1 MIRTISLEYEA
12 YYHIYNRGNNSEI
25 IFREESNYLY
35 FLKLL
40 KKYIL
45 PVADVFAYCLLNNHF
60 HLLVRIKEEDKITV
74 NIEKSFSNLFNSYA
88 KAFNKRFDCTGK
100 LFEERYKRKKV
111 NDESYVTELIYSNSQ
126 KHGIIKDF
134 RDYPYSSFRI
144 ILSDKPTSLKR
155 DEVIDWFGGLSFYE
169 EYHQKKHQ
177 QLTDDKQFE
186 D

>member
-1 MIRTISLEYEA
+1 M
-12 YYHIYNRGNNSEI
+12 
-25 IFREESNYLY
+25 
-35 FLKLL
+35 
-40 KKYIL
+40 
-45 PVADVFAYCLLNNHF
+45 
-60 HLLVRIKEEDKITV
+60 

-88 KAFNKRFDCTGK
+88 KAFNKRFDRTGK

-111 NDESYVTELIYSNSQ
+111 NDESYVTELIYYIHSNSQ

-155 DEVIDWFGGLSFYE
+155 DEVINWFGGLSFYE

-177 QLTDDKQFE
+177 QLTDDKEFE